1 MVYHYTTIETF
12 YSMLA
17 NYKASED
24 KDNLIFWASNV
35 LNQND
40 PKEMSLRLDDIISA
54 VKQIEKEK
62 PELTELRKL
71 STVKEFEWLFGHTSE
86 NVEKNINK
94 YCIDINYAP
103 FTISFSHQLDKLLM
117 WSMYA
122 SNGTGL
128 CLAFDE
134 TQIQNDQSDLYLIP
148 DNVFYGNNP
157 NYYIDVV
164 SKLYEMYLNAPFY
177 WNDPASQKGHFLTTM
192 LSGIA
197 PFIKNKAYEDEQEYR
212 LAYYK
217 TSNDKPKVYSRL
229 TNRLNVINYVEI
241 RIPIAALQHIVIG
254 PCANYLKARK
264 LLIGN
269 MKSCGIEREYKHFVS
284 KSKVPY
290 RIY

>member
-17 NYKASED
+17 HYKASED

-40 PKEMSLRLDDIISA
+40 PKEMSLRYNDIID
-54 VKQIEKEK
+54 VVRKIEDKK
-62 PELTELRKL
+62 PYLHELKRL
-71 STVKEFEWLFGHTSE
+71 STIKDYDWLFGYSSE
-86 NVEKNINK
+86 NIEKKINIFCK
-94 YCIDINYAP
+94 DINYAP
-103 FTISFSHQLDKLLM
+103 FTISFSHQFDKLLM

-122 SNGTGL
+122 NNGTGL

-134 TQIQNDQSDLYLIP
+134 TQILKDQTDLFLIP

-157 NYYIDVV
+157 DYYIDVV
-164 SKLYEMYLNAPFY
+164 SKLYEKYLKAPF
-177 WNDPASQKGHFLTTM
+177 NIDDPTSQKSYFLTTM

-212 LAYYK
+212 LAYFK
-217 TSNDKPKVYSRL
+217 MREDKPNVYTRI

-254 PCANYLKARK
+254 PCANYRKVKK
-264 LLIGN
+264 LLVEN
-269 MKSCGIEREYKHFVS
+269 MESCNIERIYKSFVS

>member
-40 PKEMSLRLDDIISA
+40 PKEMSLRYKDIID
-54 VKQIEKEK
+54 VVRKIEEK
-62 PELTELRKL
+62 KPYLHGLKRL
-71 STVKEFEWLFGHTSE
+71 STIKECEWLFEYSSE
-86 NVEKNINK
+86 NIEKKINK
-94 YCIDINYAP
+94 FCTDINYAP

-134 TQIQNDQSDLYLIP
+134 TQIQKDQSDLCLIQN
-148 DNVFYGNNP
+148 NVFYGNNP
-157 NYYIDVV
+157 DYYIDVV

-177 WNDPASQKGHFLTTM
+177 LDDPGSQKGYFITKM

-212 LAYYK
+212 LAYFK
-217 TSNDKPKVYSRL
+217 TSNDKPKVYTRL
-229 TNRLNVINYVEI
+229 TNRLNVINYVNI

-264 LLIGN
+264 LLIDN
-269 MKSCGIEREYKHFVS
+269 MKSCDIEREYKRFVS

-290 RIY
+290 RIF